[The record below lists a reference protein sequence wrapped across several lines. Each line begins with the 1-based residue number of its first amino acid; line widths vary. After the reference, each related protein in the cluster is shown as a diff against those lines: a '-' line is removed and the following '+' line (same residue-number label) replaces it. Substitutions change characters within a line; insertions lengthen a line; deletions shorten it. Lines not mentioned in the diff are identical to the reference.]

1 MISYAPRA
9 GGIGPH
15 VDNYDVFLLQGRGT
29 RKWSIQ
35 NALMDR
41 ETEARSLIP
50 HNPLRVL
57 ASFRETHAWTLEP
70 GDLLYL
76 PPRVPHDGVSLDQDC
91 MTYSIGFRAPTQEE
105 LLEAA
110 TAAAVSTLRE
120 REAGPR
126 FYVDPHLPY
135 AQDVGEITPVALKQV
150 RGLVQDALAAVLD
163 DDALLARWAGRS
175 LTGPKHRSRAV
186 AAEEGEE
193 YGVWMEREEA
203 RAVVQELLGWESSR
217 ETEEKGATQASMPRK
232 LYRAEGLKF
241 AHADGGR
248 LLFVDGHVWDLR
260 DEDEERRRRICNCL
274 TGGASPFPLQD
285 ISSVLRESLEC
296 VDVVTEWLMRGFLYV
311 VEENCT

>member
-1 MISYAPRA
+1 
-9 GGIGPH
+9 
-15 VDNYDVFLLQGRGT
+15 
-29 RKWSIQ
+29 
-35 NALMDR
+35 
-41 ETEARSLIP
+41 
-50 HNPLRVL
+50 
-57 ASFRETHAWTLEP
+57 
-70 GDLLYL
+70 
-76 PPRVPHDGVSLDQDC
+76 